1 MRKKDELAIDRI
13 LECAKREFLE
23 KGFENA
29 SMRAIAEDSSYT
41 TGMLYSR
48 FKNKD
53 ELFHELVKEKAEA
66 LYRYFEEGQ
75 KEFAHFSPLK
85 QESSLHDYVGKKVAE
100 MVEFI
105 YQDYDI
111 YKLIISKSKGSSY
124 ANYLEQFIA
133 LEEEN
138 TMRFIE
144 DLNRAGI
151 KVREVRAD
159 LCHMLVTALFKGM
172 FEVIEHDFSKAEA
185 IDYIQEIQN
194 FFNAGWDA
202 LLGLQKH

>member
-13 LECAKREFLE
+13 MECAKKEFLE

-29 SMRAIAEDSSYT
+29 SMRTIAEDSSYT

-53 ELFHELVKEKAEA
+53 ELFHELVKDKAEA

-75 KEFAHFSPLK
+75 KEFAHFSPFK
-85 QESSLHDYVGKKVAE
+85 QENDLHSYVDQKVE
-100 MVEFI
+100 GMVELV

-124 ANYLEQFIA
+124 EFYLERFIA

-138 TMRFIE
+138 TMRFIH
-144 DLNRAGI
+144 DLNEAGI
-151 KVREVRAD
+151 KIKEVRAD

-172 FEVIEHDFSKAEA
+172 FEVVEHDFSKEEA
-185 IDYIQEIQN
+185 ILYIKEIQN

-202 LLGLQKH
+202 LLGLKKE